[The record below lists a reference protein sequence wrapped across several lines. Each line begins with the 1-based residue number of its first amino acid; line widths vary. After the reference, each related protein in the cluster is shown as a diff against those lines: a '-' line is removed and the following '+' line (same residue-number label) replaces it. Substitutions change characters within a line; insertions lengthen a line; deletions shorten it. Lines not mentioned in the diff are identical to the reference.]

1 MKFES
6 VYFELTNICNLN
18 CKTCYNRS
26 GLNKERKEIP
36 LDSLFSAIETFH
48 RYGLQS
54 VHLSGGET
62 MLYSEIQPLFERIAA
77 TPNMYFTMTT
87 NGTVNGELL
96 LTQYRKNKNF
106 FVQVSLDG
114 SCEEVNAKTRGQGR
128 FAKALTVLKGLRDS
142 ERPVGYRIKMVLSKY
157 NIEDIPAYFRLAA
170 EYNCETQFAFMSLIG
185 NGLENQE
192 DMLLSDMDKMK
203 ALRYID
209 EGNKAYGMQVK
220 LPFCAFSGSKSK
232 QW

>member
-87 NGTVNGELL
+87 NGTVNGKLL

-170 EYNCETQFAFMSLIG
+170 EYNCEPQFAFMSLIG